1 MHSNISLRYLPGT
14 GMYFRY
20 FWLLWGPYFFCRGFR
35 RARNRGFFVVT
46 ASFLGC
52 FRSPVKLLCIQCI
65 QIIFWGNYQVLAY
78 ISRVFATFEIHTG
91 SVWASKR
98 AWNWAFLPFLGS
110 GPDRGRSSVEWPSLK
125 PEAGWLAGPQTW
137 LAGPQTWLDGPEGG
151 NGRMDKWTDKQT
163 ENLPI
168 LPYRGHCPASPLEN

>member
-35 RARNRGFFVVT
+35 RARNRGFFAVT

-98 AWNWAFLPFLGS
+98 AWNWAFLPFLPLVGLFS
-110 GPDRGRSSVEWPSLK
+110 VPIRVHMHLIHSNVSLNYLLGNFTYLTVLAQIRGFES
-125 PEAGWLAGPQTW
+125 TW
-137 LAGPQTWLDGPEGG
+137 NRAFSCFC
-151 NGRMDKWTDKQT
+151 
-163 ENLPI
+163 
-168 LPYRGHCPASPLEN
+168 H